1 MNLLF
6 LGMTL
11 GVVGKIMLAYG
22 VVLVHIKMAKERRID
37 EVVVSSFR
45 TEMFITLAGVLLIV
59 VGYFMEVSFMGGF
72 TYLFNC
78 TGEACGAAL
87 GNLLLQ

>member
-6 LGMTL
+6 IGMTM

-37 EVVVSSFR
+37 EIVVSSFR
-45 TEMFITLAGVLLIV
+45 TEMFITLAGVLFIV
-59 VGYFMEVSFMGGF
+59 VGYFLEVSFLGGF
-72 TYLFNC
+72 NYLVHC